1 MAQEYPRWFLNPSDL
16 PCQDI
21 VAGYAKPSFHLDSS
35 VNQAVLSGAEIY
47 IKYSNSHLT
56 GGEAYWSTEAGV
68 AWMGSEITLQY
79 DSAAVA
85 VTAVTLQP
93 IDTVYSQDLVI
104 VLLSKGHCELD
115 KRSRKRVAIKD
126 LDTPSWINSIP
137 QDGRY
142 LYAMGQAP
150 KYYYEISSWIEA
162 EERTLKSLAKSIG
175 VEVQAMQKVSQAGQE
190 IRHETYSVSLCDVQ
204 TVARWW
210 DLNDGV
216 FYVLLRM
223 PKNVK

>member
-1 MAQEYPRWFLNPSDL
+1 MSLSWAKGGIHAFPLFILIVGWGTAQEYPRWFLNPSDL
-16 PCQDI
+16 PCQNV
-21 VAGYAKPSFHLDSS
+21 VAGYAKPSLHLDSS
-35 VNQAVLSGAEIY
+35 IDWAVLSGAETY
-47 IKYSNSHLT
+47 VKYSNSHLM

-79 DSAAVA
+79 DSAAVR
-85 VTAVTLQP
+85 VTAKTLQP
-93 IDTVYSQDLVI
+93 IDTVYSHDLMI

-137 QDGRY
+137 QDCRY

-162 EERTLKSLAKSIG
+162 EERALKSLARSIG
-175 VEVQAMQKVSQAGQE
+175 VGSASPAESQ
-190 IRHETYSVSLCDVQ
+190 
-204 TVARWW
+204 
-210 DLNDGV
+210 
-216 FYVLLRM
+216 
-223 PKNVK
+223 